1 MPRSAADRRDPRPY
15 IYAGLDVLFT
25 VVYAVIIVT
34 VIPTRIRSSALQL
47 WSLPLCSLIMAL
59 GTAAFAVEKLRL
71 RGRKLAIA
79 GATVMLASTILLI
92 IRVLVSAAF
101 LAGVY
106 GAFGKAAAS
115 FALVAVALVV
125 ELVALLPIVQV
136 KYLLSRAGKRA
147 YGAA

>member
-1 MPRSAADRRDPRPY
+1 MPRSPADRRDRRPY
-15 IYAGLDVLFT
+15 IYAGLDIAFT
-25 VVYAVIIVT
+25 ALYAVIIVT
-34 VIPTRIRSSALQL
+34 VIPTRIRSTALQL
-47 WSLPLCSLIMAL
+47 WSLPLCTIIMAL
-59 GTAAFAVEKLRL
+59 GTASIFAAKLRA

-79 GATVMLASTILLI
+79 GATLMLASTILLI
-92 IRVLVSAAF
+92 VRVLVSAAF

-147 YGAA
+147 YGG

>member
-1 MPRSAADRRDPRPY
+1 MPRSVVDRRPY

-25 VVYAVIIVT
+25 VLYAVIIVT
-34 VIPTRIRSSALQL
+34 VIPTRIRSTALQL
-47 WSLPLCSLIMAL
+47 WSLPLCTLVMAV
-59 GTAAFAVEKLRL
+59 GTAAFAVEKVRV
-71 RGRKLAIA
+71 RGRKLAVA
-79 GATVMLASTILLI
+79 AATLMLASTILLI
-92 IRVLVSAAF
+92 VRVLVSAAF

-115 FALVAVALVV
+115 FALVAVALMV

-147 YGAA
+147 YGG

>member
-1 MPRSAADRRDPRPY
+1 MPRSAASRRDKRPY

-25 VVYAVIIVT
+25 VLYAVIIVT
-34 VIPTRIRSSALQL
+34 VIPTRIRSTALQL
-47 WSLPLCSLIMAL
+47 WSLPLCTIVMAL
-59 GTAAFAVEKLRL
+59 GTASIAVEKLRV

-79 GATVMLASTILLI
+79 GATLMLASTILLI
-92 IRVLVSAAF
+92 LRVLVSAAF

-147 YGAA
+147 YGA

>member
-1 MPRSAADRRDPRPY
+1 MPRSVADRRDPRPY
-15 IYAGLDVLFT
+15 IYAALDVAFS
-25 VVYAVIIVT
+25 VAYAVIIVT
-34 VIPTRIRSSALQL
+34 VIPTRIRSTALQL
-47 WSLPLCSLIMAL
+47 WSLPLCTIIMAL
-59 GTAAFAVEKLRL
+59 GTAAFAVEKLRV

-79 GATVMLASTILLI
+79 GATLMLASTILLI

-115 FALVAVALVV
+115 FALVAVAIIV

-147 YGAA
+147 YGG